1 MVELITRDIPFI
13 CTVSAKDLNA
23 ADRFMLEKV
32 HKVSVENF
40 VLLDHRKDCI
50 FVNKDLD
57 NLSEIKNS
65 SSKSCIQNI
74 YLRNYWTDFKN

>member
-65 SSKSCIQNI
+65 SSKLCVQSICPK
-74 YLRNYWTDFKN
+74 NYWTDFKN